1 MKYTLMLGLGGVDEY
16 LSMAK
21 AADQAGWDCIGLP
34 DSIFFP
40 KVNESDYPYADTQMV
55 RDALE
60 GVPVIDPFIAMAM
73 MAAVTDNIHFYPA
86 VMKIPVRQPIVLAKA
101 LSSLAYMT
109 NNRLKLGA
117 GLSPWKEDFIHNGVS
132 WEGRGKRMD
141 ECLEII
147 RAAMSGDYF
156 EFHGEFYDFAPVK
169 ISPVPNLPVPII
181 IGGHAKPALK
191 RAARIGDGWISANSD
206 FTSLKDLVQQID
218 ALRAEYGTA
227 NKPFEFHCLDSHAKS
242 ADDFKRLASIGTT
255 HACVTPW
262 NPYDPSVDS
271 KAKLEAIKSFADN
284 FVRD

>member
-16 LSMAK
+16 LEMART
-21 AADQAGWDCIGLP
+21 ADQAGWDCIGLP

-40 KVNESDYPYADTQMV
+40 KVNESDYPYADTEMV
-55 RDALE
+55 RNAVE
-60 GVPVIDPFIAMAM
+60 GVPVIDPFIAMSM
-73 MAAVTDNIHFYPA
+73 MAAVTKNIHIYPA

-109 NNRLKLGA
+109 GNRVKLGA
-117 GLSPWKEDFIHNGVS
+117 GLSPWKEDFVHNGVT

-141 ECLEII
+141 ECIEII
-147 RAAMSGDYF
+147 RGVMSGDYY
-156 EFHGEFYDFAPVK
+156 EYHGDYYDFAPVK
-169 ISPVPNLPVPII
+169 LSPVPSKPVPVI
-181 IGGHAKPALK
+181 IGGHAKPALR

-206 FTSLKDLVQQID
+206 FESLSALVEQINQ
-218 ALRAEYGTA
+218 LRSEYGTI
-227 NKPFEFHCLDSHAKS
+227 NKPFEFHCLDSAAQS

-271 KAKLEAIKSFADN
+271 KAKIEAIKRFADN
-284 FVRD
+284 FVR